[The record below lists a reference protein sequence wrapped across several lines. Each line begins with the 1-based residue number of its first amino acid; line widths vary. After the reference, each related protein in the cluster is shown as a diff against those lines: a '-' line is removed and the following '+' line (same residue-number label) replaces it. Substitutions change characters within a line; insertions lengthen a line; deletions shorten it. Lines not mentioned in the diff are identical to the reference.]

1 VKILVAIKPVP
12 NPDEKVKIRPDGSGI
27 ILDNI
32 KMVINPFCEIAVEE
46 ALRIREKHGG
56 EVVILTIG
64 PKEGEQQVRTALAM
78 GADRAILVEAEKGL
92 DSLAVAKYMTK
103 VVGLETP
110 DLVIMG
116 KQAVDDDSNQV
127 GQILAALL
135 SWPQATFAS
144 KLEFLEGNK
153 KVRVG
158 RETDGGIETIEV
170 SLPAVVTT
178 DLRLNEPR
186 YASLPGIMKAKKKEL
201 KLISGASLGVDATPK
216 VRLVSL
222 APPKER
228 AGGRKVADVAELI
241 DKLRNEAKVL

>member
-1 VKILVAIKPVP
+1 
-12 NPDEKVKIRPDGSGI
+12 
-27 ILDNI
+27 
-32 KMVINPFCEIAVEE
+32 VEE

-78 GADRAILVEAEKGL
+78 GADRAVLVEAEKGL
-92 DSLAVAKYMTK
+92 DSLAVAKYMAK

-153 KVRVG
+153 KVRVD

-201 KLISGASLGVDATPK
+201 KAIPGASLGVDATPR